1 MRCLFVFGCQYQCNW
16 LPRKTCLWN
25 DLLCVKW
32 NVKPYNPP
40 TVFEGLSLSAACTT
54 VCCLQSVSVCTTMT
68 DELPAPSGW
77 KTMIST
83 VSWGECFHC
92 HLCQRCHQQSV
103 VMGGHQSKFGSV
115 DTTLQ
120 CGLFI
125 IRGCSHAYLFDDA
138 FHHCADL
145 QHTDIVQSGKGLA

>member
-1 MRCLFVFGCQYQCNW
+1 
-16 LPRKTCLWN
+16 
-25 DLLCVKW
+25 
-32 NVKPYNPP
+32 
-40 TVFEGLSLSAACTT
+40 
-54 VCCLQSVSVCTTMT
+54 
-68 DELPAPSGW
+68 
-77 KTMIST
+77 
-83 VSWGECFHC
+83 
-92 HLCQRCHQQSV
+92 LCQRCHQQSV